1 MEKFV
6 EWIEKDV
13 KKIVDIPDVEMIISS
28 DELKQFD
35 EATKCWICNEE
46 FDDTADE
53 KDYRKNKKVK
63 DHCHYTGR
71 FRGAAHNSCNLN
83 YKKPKFIP
91 VVFRNLSG
99 YDSHLFI

>member
-6 EWIEKDV
+6 EWIEDV
-13 KKIVDIPDVEMIISS
+13 KDITDIQDVEMMKLSPN
-28 DELKQFD
+28 ELKQFD

-53 KDYRKNKKVK
+53 KGYKKNEKVK

-71 FRGAAHNSCNLN
+71 FRGGSL
-83 YKKPKFIP
+83 ITL
-91 VVFRNLSG
+91 V
-99 YDSHLFI
+99 I